1 MTSEKSLPYGEGR
14 FVSDDGLSLWYKVSG
29 QGPALLVPTPGWGAS
44 SDQHMKS
51 MTSLEKD
58 FMLVYFDTRGTGR
71 SEAPKKDSGYAFG
84 LFLDDLETLR
94 LHLHL
99 DHWLIFAHS
108 AASLQAMAYA
118 IKYPKACRGLFIVS
132 GTPNID
138 DKEYEHDVAARVKKL
153 SHEPW
158 FAAAKKASDAD
169 PRSDKEFKDG
179 FINAALPLYF
189 ASADAA
195 QKARHFFSE
204 STYHVKALKYDDN
217 VPEFTPNWLA
227 LIRAP
232 TAIFIGDLDVITTPL
247 EARRLHHGIANSTL
261 FTIKGAGHFPWLQQP
276 EKFFKDF
283 AEAAHKILGAPVSG
297 KS

>member
-14 FVSDDGLSLWYKVSG
+14 FVSDDGLSLWYKTSG

-51 MTSLEKD
+51 MVPLEKD
-58 FMLVYFDTRGTGR
+58 FRLIYFDTRGSGR

-84 LFLDDLETLR
+84 LFLNDLETLR

-99 DHWLIFAHS
+99 DAWLIFAHS
-108 AASLQAMAYA
+108 AASWQAMAYA
-118 IKYPKACRGLFIVS
+118 IKYPKACLGLFIVD
-132 GTPNID
+132 GTPNIE
-138 DKEYEHDVAARVKKL
+138 DKEYKRDVAVRMKKL
-153 SHEPW
+153 SRKSW

-169 PRSDKEFKDG
+169 PKSDKQFRDG
-179 FINAALPLYF
+179 FINGALPLYF

-204 STYHVKALKYDDN
+204 STYHIKALKYEDN

-232 TAIFIGDLDVITTPL
+232 TAIFEGDLDVITTPL
-247 EARRLHHGIANSTL
+247 DARRLHHGIANSTL
-261 FTIKGAGHFPWLQQP
+261 FTIRGAGHFPWLQKP

-283 AEAAHKILGAPVSG
+283 AKAAHKILGVP
-297 KS
+297 

>member
-1 MTSEKSLPYGEGR
+1 M
-14 FVSDDGLSLWYKVSG
+14 FV
-29 QGPALLVPTPGWGAS
+29 
-44 SDQHMKS
+44 
-51 MTSLEKD
+51 
-58 FMLVYFDTRGTGR
+58 
-71 SEAPKKDSGYAFG
+71 
-84 LFLDDLETLR
+84 DDLETLR

-108 AASLQAMAYA
+108 AASSQAMAYA
-118 IKYPKACRGLFIVS
+118 MKYPKACRGLFIVD
-132 GTPNID
+132 GTPNIE
-138 DKEYEHDVAARVKKL
+138 DKKYKHDRAARMKKL
-153 SHEPW
+153 SRKPW
-158 FAAAKKASDAD
+158 FAAAVKASDAE
-169 PRSDKEFKDG
+169 PKSDKEFKDG
-179 FINAALPLYF
+179 FINDALPLYF

-195 QKARHFFSE
+195 QKARHFFSK
-204 STYHVKALKYDDN
+204 STYHIKALKYDDN

-232 TAIFIGDLDVITTPL
+232 TAIFEGDLDVITTPL

-283 AEAAHKILGAPVSG
+283 AEAAHKILGAPVCG